1 MKVKL
6 ETKNQFTLRTCKKK
20 NNGHNDKRVTKGLTG
35 GNKGIIKQERKK

>member
-6 ETKNQFTLRTCKKK
+6 ETKIQLTLRTCKK